1 MDRITSW
8 LTLKTAP
15 GVGNLLCARLVNH
28 FGSPENVLSADTD
41 ALLQVEGVTPRLAG
55 AIRRHRTPDWVLREI
70 DLASLKGYGIITPQ
84 NRLYPAL
91 LHQIP
96 DPPPALFCYG
106 RIEQEGFPVAVV
118 GSRRAT
124 RYGIDATRR
133 LCTQLAQSGAT
144 VVSGMALGIDTAAH
158 QGALSG
164 GGRTVAILGSGLD
177 QVYPRQNAKLFDR
190 IARNGCVMTE
200 FFSHEAPEAHHF
212 PMRNR
217 IISGMSL
224 GTVVVEAARK
234 SGSLITA
241 RLAAEQNREVFA
253 VPGSIHAATA
263 RGTHDL
269 IKQGAKLVEN
279 ADDILEEIAPML
291 CGSLS
296 SAGIGPAMPRL
307 SAPEQSVFAAL
318 DAYPVHIDELAH
330 RVKKDIGVLAAILAQ
345 LELKGVICQLPGKR
359 FARHEDFMDAGSSA
373 GDDPG
378 GNPK

>member
-15 GVGNLLCARLVNH
+15 GVGNLLCARLVQH
-28 FGSPENVLSADTD
+28 FGSPDDVLAADAD
-41 ALLQVEGVTPRLAG
+41 ALLQVEGITPRLAG
-55 AIRRHRTPDWVLREI
+55 TIRRHRAPEWALREI
-70 DLASLKGYGIITPQ
+70 DLARRKGYGIITPQ
-84 NRLYPAL
+84 DRLYPAL

-96 DPPPALFCYG
+96 DPPPVLFCYG
-106 RIEQEGFPVAVV
+106 HIEQHAFPVAVV

-124 RYGIDATRR
+124 HYGVDATRR
-133 LCTQLAQSGAT
+133 LCVQLVQSGAT

-164 GGRTVAILGSGLD
+164 GGRTVAILGSGLN
-177 QVYPRQNAKLFDR
+177 QVYPKQNAGLFHR
-190 IARNGCVMTE
+190 IAENGCVMTE
-200 FFSHEAPEAHHF
+200 FFSHDAPEPHHF

-279 ADDILEEIAPML
+279 ADDVLEEIAPML
-291 CGSLS
+291 CGSHSTTGTCRPGLPGLS
-296 SAGIGPAMPRL
+296 VR
-307 SAPEQSVFAAL
+307 EQSVFAAL
-318 DAYPVHIDELAH
+318 DAYPVHIDELVH
-330 RVKKDIGVLAAILAQ
+330 RVKEDIGVLAGILAQ

-359 FARHEDFMDAGSSA
+359 FTRHEDFLDAESPA
-373 GDDPG
+373 EIKRRD
-378 GNPK
+378 

>member
-15 GVGNLLCARLVNH
+15 GVGNLLCARLVDH
-28 FGSPENVLSADTD
+28 LGSPDSVLAADTD
-41 ALLQVEGVTPRLAG
+41 ALLQVEGITPRLAG
-55 AIRRHRTPDWVLREI
+55 AIRRHRTPEWVLREI
-70 DLASLKGYGIITPQ
+70 DLAGRRGYAIITPED
-84 NRLYPAL
+84 RLYPAL
-91 LHQIP
+91 LHQVP

-106 RIEQEGFPVAVV
+106 RIEQEAVPVAVV

-124 RYGIDATRR
+124 HYGIDATRR
-133 LCTQLAQSGAT
+133 LCIQLAQSGAT

-164 GGRTVAILGSGLD
+164 GGRTVAILGSGLH
-177 QVYPRQNAKLFDR
+177 QVYPRQNAELFHR
-190 IARNGCVMTE
+190 IAENGCVMTE
-200 FFSHEAPEAHHF
+200 FFSQEAPEAHHF

-217 IISGMSL
+217 LISGMSL

-253 VPGSIHAATA
+253 VPGSIHASTA

-291 CGSLS
+291 CGSH
-296 SAGIGPAMPRL
+296 SAAGVGPALPRL

-318 DAYPVHIDELAH
+318 DAYPLHIDELAH
-330 RVKKDIGVLAAILAQ
+330 RVKENMGALTGVLAQ

-359 FARHEDFMDAGSSA
+359 FVRHGDFLDAGSPA
-373 GDDPG
+373 EIKRRD
-378 GNPK
+378 